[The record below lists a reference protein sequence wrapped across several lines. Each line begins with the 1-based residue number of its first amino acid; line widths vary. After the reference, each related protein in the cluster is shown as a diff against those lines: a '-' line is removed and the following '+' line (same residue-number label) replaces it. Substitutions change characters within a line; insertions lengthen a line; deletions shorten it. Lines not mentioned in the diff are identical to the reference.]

1 LFQCWVREKH
11 DWGGLKLGKV
21 ILDQETLG
29 LSLLFERLT
38 RAKVVDCFQ
47 DAEVICFVVA
57 QGEMGKALGKNATN
71 LHRLQQEFGKHVKL
85 MEHSSDLIEFVQN
98 VIYPLKVEEIIPG
111 EGTITLKDSNKKTK
125 GLLIGRDGKNL
136 LLTKRAVKR
145 FFNVD
150 VVIG

>member
-1 LFQCWVREKH
+1 
-11 DWGGLKLGKV
+11 LGKV